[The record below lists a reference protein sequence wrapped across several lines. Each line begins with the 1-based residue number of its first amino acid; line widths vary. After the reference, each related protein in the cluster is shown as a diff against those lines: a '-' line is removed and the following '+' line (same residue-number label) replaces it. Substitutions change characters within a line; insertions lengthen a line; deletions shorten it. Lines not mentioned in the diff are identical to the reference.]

1 MSDRVTSEEMDEG
14 NCEMPGPI
22 GNEMLE
28 ENAGDNEMTDDGNTR
43 ENEDDGNTCENEDR
57 SIVDGESYASR
68 AARTVSFGE
77 RPRRTAP
84 VSNENSMPQ
93 RPKSAFFTPSRATTA
108 RSVFDALVSADIDH
122 TEIHCL
128 QRKLNGEVVVT
139 FKTIAAKEKFLRLN
153 SLHVNSENYALQ
165 DVDRPLTFLTIYDTP
180 FELSDL
186 AIIKRLAPFCEVLH
200 YRRGKHSLAPNIYN
214 GLRHYRV
221 RVIKP
226 IPNYLRF
233 GRYQIYIKYSGQIP
247 TCRKCNLPGHFSNV
261 CPNKIC
267 FNCENIGHE
276 ARDCPLPTLCC
287 ICKEEGHRGIG
298 CDYSWVFPCTRGIPT
313 DEDSDVAIESS
324 DDGMSDYGRG
334 EVYASL
340 ASVPPA
346 SNETIEEP
354 TSVPATD
361 PPSTDNLLPP
371 SFDDSPSHNILDSQ
385 GLLIPSE
392 APPKPPPR
400 RLPARLSSLPD
411 SLAVC
416 SRKPTSPA
424 LVSGKPRSAS
434 PDPPASSSAPLLP
447 DSQESDMEAVMDLK
461 RKSSDSSPKRSKK
474 GKSRTKKAPK

>member
-1 MSDRVTSEEMDEG
+1 MSDRVTSDEMDGG
-14 NCEMPGPI
+14 NCETPGSMVDEMP
-22 GNEMLE
+22 E
-28 ENAGDNEMTDDGNTR
+28 ENAGDNEMI
-43 ENEDDGNTCENEDR
+43 DDGNTCENEDR

-84 VSNENSMPQ
+84 ASNQNSMPQ
-93 RPKSAFFTPSRATTA
+93 RPKSAFFTPRRTTTA
-108 RSVFDALVSADIDH
+108 RSVFDALVNADIDH

-153 SLHVNSENYALQ
+153 SLQVNSENYALQ
-165 DVDRPLTFLTIYDTP
+165 DIDKPLTFLTIYDAP

-200 YRRGKHSLAPNIYN
+200 YRRGKHSLAPSIYN

-226 IPNYLRF
+226 IPNYLPF
-233 GRYQIYIKYSGQIP
+233 GKYQIYIKYTGQIP
-247 TCRKCNLPGHFSNV
+247 TCQKCNLPGHFSNV

-276 ARDCPLPTLCC
+276 ARDCDLPTLCC

-298 CDYSWVFPCTRGIPT
+298 CDYSRVFPFTRGIPT
-313 DEDSDVAIESS
+313 DENSNVAIESS
-324 DDGMSDYGRG
+324 DDGMSEYGRD
-334 EVYASL
+334 EVYTSL
-340 ASVPPA
+340 VSVPPA

-354 TSVPATD
+354 TSFPVAVD
-361 PPSTDNLLPP
+361 PPSTSTLLP
-371 SFDDSPSHNILDSQ
+371 SSSDDSPSPNILDSQ

-400 RLPARLSSLPD
+400 RLPARLSSLSD

-416 SRKPTSPA
+416 TRKLTSPA
-424 LVSGKPRSAS
+424 LVSGKPRSSS

-447 DSQESDMEAVMDLK
+447 ESQESDMETVMDLK

>member
-1 MSDRVTSEEMDEG
+1 MSDRAISEEMDDG
-14 NCEMPGPI
+14 NCETPGSI
-22 GNEMLE
+22 VNEMPV
-28 ENAGDNEMTDDGNTR
+28 NAVDNEMT
-43 ENEDDGNTCENEDR
+43 DDGNTCENEDR
-57 SIVDGESYASR
+57 SVVNGESYASR

-77 RPRRTAP
+77 RPRPTAP
-84 VSNENSMPQ
+84 SSNENSMPQ

-108 RSVFDALVSADIDH
+108 RSVFDALVNADIDH

-165 DVDRPLTFLTIYDTP
+165 DIDKPLTFLTIYDTP

-276 ARDCPLPTLCC
+276 ARDCHLPTLCC

-324 DDGMSDYGRG
+324 DDGMSEYGRDEG
-334 EVYASL
+334 L
-340 ASVPPA
+340 LSVPLA

-354 TSVPATD
+354 TSVPAAVD
-361 PPSTDNLLPP
+361 PPSTATLLP
-371 SFDDSPSHNILDSQ
+371 SSSDDSPSPNILDSQ

-400 RLPARLSSLPD
+400 RLPARLSSLSD

-416 SRKPTSPA
+416 TRKPTSPA
-424 LVSGKPRSAS
+424 LVSGKPRSLS

-447 DSQESDMEAVMDLK
+447 KSQESDMEAAMDLK

>member
-1 MSDRVTSEEMDEG
+1 MSDRVTSDEMDGG
-14 NCEMPGPI
+14 NCETPGSMVDEMP
-22 GNEMLE
+22 E
-28 ENAGDNEMTDDGNTR
+28 ENAGDNEMI
-43 ENEDDGNTCENEDR
+43 DDGNTCENEDR

-68 AARTVSFGE
+68 AARTISFGE

-84 VSNENSMPQ
+84 ASNENSMPQ
-93 RPKSAFFTPSRATTA
+93 WPKSAFFTPNRTTTA

-153 SLHVNSENYALQ
+153 SLQVNSENYALQ
-165 DVDRPLTFLTIYDTP
+165 DIDKPLTFLTIYDAP

-200 YRRGKHSLAPNIYN
+200 YRRGKHSLAPSIYN

-226 IPNYLRF
+226 IPNYLPF
-233 GRYQIYIKYSGQIP
+233 GKYQIYIKYTGQIP
-247 TCRKCNLPGHFSNV
+247 TCQKCNLPGHFSNV

-276 ARDCPLPTLCC
+276 ARDCDLPTLCC

-298 CDYSWVFPCTRGIPT
+298 CDYSWVFPFTRGIPT
-313 DEDSDVAIESS
+313 DENSNVAIESS
-324 DDGMSDYGRG
+324 DDGMSEYGRD
-334 EVYASL
+334 EVYTSL
-340 ASVPPA
+340 VSVPPA

-354 TSVPATD
+354 TSFPVAVD
-361 PPSTDNLLPP
+361 PPSTSTLLP
-371 SFDDSPSHNILDSQ
+371 SSSDDSPSPNILDSQ

-392 APPKPPPR
+392 GSGSPPR
-400 RLPARLSSLPD
+400 RLPARLSSLSD

-416 SRKPTSPA
+416 TRKLTLPA
-424 LVSGKPRSAS
+424 LVSGKPRSSS

-447 DSQESDMEAVMDLK
+447 ESQESDMETVMDLK